1 MKAGP
6 GAQEVLVSG
15 NSSFKIIHGADEMAQ
30 RLECLLLLQRTGV
43 RFPVCMAHNH
53 L

>member
-15 NSSFKIIHGADEMAQ
+15 HSSFKIIHGADEMAQ
-30 RLECLLLLQRTGV
+30 W
-43 RFPVCMAHNH
+43 F
-53 L
+53 